1 MNGAK
6 LVFDSVVTR
15 YGMAV
20 RVVSFEGKSWVL
32 ACDVVT
38 CLGLGKN
45 NFTDRIATH
54 PDIFQG
60 EVEKVRVDNSP
71 APCWVLSE
79 TACRLFVCGLKSKD
93 ADLIEDFLAWLEAG
107 GMQNNTAASAEAVPV
122 AANVLAF
129 KATNSAQ
136 PAGKSERQ
144 RAYCRDLLK
153 TLLRYATDAEA
164 EELTYAIESE
174 VADLLN
180 RRHCPGL
187 NDARYELYRR
197 FWLQG
202 GDV

>member
-1 MNGAK
+1 MNFASLLFK
-6 LVFDSVVTR
+6 ANV
-15 YGMAV
+15 YGLDL
-20 RVVSFEGKSWVL
+20 K
-32 ACDVVT
+32 
-38 CLGLGKN
+38 
-45 NFTDRIATH
+45 
-54 PDIFQG
+54 
-60 EVEKVRVDNSP
+60 
-71 APCWVLSE
+71 VLSLAGKIFLAGE
-79 TACRLFVCGLKSKD
+79 DLASVLEYRNTDGIRMAYSRNRKALEAHSIKAKIDGEGWEVRLFDEVGVRYLCEYSKRPG
-93 ADLIEDFLAWLEAG
+93 AVYLLRWLDAG
-107 GMQNNTAASAEAVPV
+107 GMSMEGVRTEPESGDNS
-122 AANVLAF
+122 NVLAF
-129 KATNSAQ
+129 KATNSAP